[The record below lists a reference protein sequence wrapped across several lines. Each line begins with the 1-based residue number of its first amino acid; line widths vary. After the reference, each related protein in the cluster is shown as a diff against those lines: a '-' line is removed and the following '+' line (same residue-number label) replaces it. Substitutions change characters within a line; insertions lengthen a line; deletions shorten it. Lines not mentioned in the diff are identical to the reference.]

1 MNINEVMLAFL
12 ATDDAH
18 LTSSVSFGKANV
30 TKNAVTIEY
39 ESSCI
44 FKAVMAFVAV
54 NLQLFVHIYYT
65 NIKSVTIITTANKL
79 TD

>member
-1 MNINEVMLAFL
+1 LHINEVMLAFL

-39 ESSCI
+39 EPSGI
-44 FKAVMAFVAV
+44 LEAVMALVAM

-65 NIKSVTIITTANKL
+65 NINQSPL
-79 TD
+79 